1 MRSNV
6 VGELLNSKKSAP
18 LLRMLHAQV
27 GILHPAP
34 TPSKDEIWAEFKAE
48 NGLK

>member
-6 VGELLNSKKSAP
+6 VGELLNSKKSA
-18 LLRMLHAQV
+18 LRILRAQV
-27 GILHPAP
+27 GILHHAPEP